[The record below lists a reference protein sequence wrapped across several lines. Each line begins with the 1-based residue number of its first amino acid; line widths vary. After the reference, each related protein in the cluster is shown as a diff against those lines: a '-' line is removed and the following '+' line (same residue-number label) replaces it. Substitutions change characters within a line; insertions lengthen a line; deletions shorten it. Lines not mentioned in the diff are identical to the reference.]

1 MSAFQ
6 PQFPSVL
13 ESYGVTAEQTTKGI
27 VSDINK
33 FDEGYDAYMDTLN
46 NYQESTDPEEK
57 QTLMEELNEF
67 ESDLDAADKAIV
79 KKIHYWDKHKENWGK
94 NMAAV
99 HAARDAKAAEKR
111 AAKEGKPTPET
122 QQIINQH
129 KQAQANLAPT
139 PPHIQERVD
148 AAVAAAGTETPAEEK
163 SNWGMWVLGLGIAV
177 VTLGVGAKY
186 LKKL

>member
-13 ESYGVTAEQTTKGI
+13 ESYNVTAEQTTKGI
-27 VSDINK
+27 VNDIAK

-46 NYQESTDPEEK
+46 NYNQSTDPEEK

-67 ESDLDAADKAIV
+67 ESDLDAADKAII
-79 KKIHYWDKHKENWGK
+79 KKIHYWDKHKENWTK

-99 HAARDAKAAEKR
+99 HAARDAKVAEKR
-111 AAKEGKPTPET
+111 AAK
-122 QQIINQH
+122 
-129 KQAQANLAPT
+129 
-139 PPHIQERVD
+139 
-148 AAVAAAGTETPAEEK
+148 AAANGEPQPQPQPTQTVVSQPSPPPVQPQPQQPMEVAEEK
-163 SNWGMWVLGLGIAV
+163 TNWGMWVLGLGIAV